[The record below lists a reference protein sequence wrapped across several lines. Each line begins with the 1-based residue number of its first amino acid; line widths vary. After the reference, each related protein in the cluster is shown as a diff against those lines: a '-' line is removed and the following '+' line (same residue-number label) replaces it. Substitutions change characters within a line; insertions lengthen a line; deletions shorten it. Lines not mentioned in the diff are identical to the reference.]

1 MTSTEHAAAC
11 RRACDALR
19 LSCGAPVAKPAVA
32 THSVGMPTSADQKES
47 TIRIGPAG
55 SHGRGNLAGLR
66 EARRLG
72 LDCMEIEFTYGVR
85 MPPAAAEEVGRLA
98 DRLGIRLSVHAP
110 YYINLASDEPAKV
123 AASHTRILDSC
134 HRAHLMGARNV
145 TFHAGFYQGKSS
157 DRTYGLIRDQ
167 LAALQRAIRRNR
179 WQVVLCPEI
188 TGKSSQFGSLEE
200 ILRLMADTG
209 CGLTVDFAH
218 LYARLQGEI
227 DYDALQRDLP
237 KSFHAHFSGIEF
249 GAKGEKRHIRARP
262 AQFRPLAQSLLRHG
276 KLVTLVCESP
286 APFRDA
292 VMMKRILKEAHTAA
306 FKART
311 RLCRRGCVDKDLG
324 R

>member
-1 MTSTEHAAAC
+1 MT
-11 RRACDALR
+11 
-19 LSCGAPVAKPAVA
+19 
-32 THSVGMPTSADQKES
+32 TSADKADF

-72 LDCMEIEFTYGVR
+72 LDGMEIEFTYGVR

-123 AASHTRILDSC
+123 AASHTRILESC

-145 TFHAGFYQGKSS
+145 TFHAGFYQGKRA
-157 DRTYGLIRDQ
+157 DHAYRLIRDQ
-167 LAALQRAIRRNR
+167 LAALLRTIRRRR
-179 WQVVLCPEI
+179 WQVVLCPET
-188 TGKSSQFGSLEE
+188 TGKTSQFGSLEE
-200 ILRLMADTG
+200 LLRLMADTG

-218 LYARLQGEI
+218 LYARQQGEI
-227 DYDALQRDLP
+227 DYDALQRALP

-249 GAKGEKRHIRARP
+249 GARGEKRHIRAWP
-262 AQFRPLAQSLLRHG
+262 ALFRPLAQSLLRHG
-276 KLVTLVCESP
+276 KQVSLVCESP

-292 VMMKRILKEAHTAA
+292 VMMKRVLKAAHTAA
-306 FKART
+306 CKEKT
-311 RLCRRGCVDKDLG
+311 RLHNRRRGNKDL
-324 R
+324 RQ